1 VEPPNTVALT
11 SASQVAQ
18 AAAKEGVGAT
28 TQPRQSVEDL
38 PSIIT
43 VEVVGYE
50 TYDEGGGEEGSRK
63 KRSGEKRPGGGR

>member
-1 VEPPNTVALT
+1 VPKVEGPNIGALT

-18 AAAKEGVGAT
+18 AATKEGAGPEA
-28 TQPRQSVEDL
+28 QPRTAVADL

-50 TYDEGGGEEGSRK
+50 TTDEKKKKGS
-63 KRSGEKRPGGGR
+63 E